1 MRNAVLALAV
11 FAWIGTTASSIA
23 GAPTDEVALSNGVS
37 LDGLT
42 WRNIGPFRGGRTTAI
57 AGVPSQSFTFY
68 MGTAGGGIYKTT
80 DAGVRWTNVSDGFVQ
95 SASVGAIAVAPS
107 NPNIVYAGMG
117 EDTARANTLHSGDGI
132 YKSVDAG
139 KTWIHLGLDA
149 TEVISRIVIDP
160 KDPDAVYVAAQGA
173 LYAPTPD
180 RGIYRTNDGGKTW
193 KHVLFVGN
201 TVGATDLSMN
211 PRDRDTLYAS
221 LWDYQRFPW
230 ALRQFG
236 PETGLYKS
244 TDRGGSWSKIDN
256 GLPAKLGKIAVAASA
271 DPDRIYAIV
280 QADPNSQSGLYAS
293 GDGGLSWKLVN
304 ADPRLT
310 IRAFYYTKLFPD
322 PKNPDKLWVP
332 DLSLYKSTDGGKTF
346 TGVSETPHGDHHELW
361 INPENTDIVAEASD
375 GGGSVS
381 LDDGATWSA
390 VDNQPTGQFYRLS
403 VDDGFPYRVYAA
415 QQDDLTVGI
424 LSRSEEGGIGER
436 DWYPVGGTESSF
448 IDVDPKHP
456 STVFTSDTLGVFD
469 VFEQDTHTE
478 QTQPIDGEFAW
489 GTLYDEFT
497 KYRYSLNAP
506 VFVSRHDPAKIYYG
520 ANKLLL
526 SIDRG
531 KSWREISPDLTHVGV
546 DPDRD
551 QHVHMGLVGD
561 GNYGVLTT
569 AAESLIAAGELWTGS
584 SDGVVGVSR
593 DGGKTWSRML
603 LPAPAADARVNTID
617 PSPLD
622 PATAYAAATRFQF
635 DDHAPYLFKTADYG
649 KTWTRIDAGL
659 PAGHYARV
667 IRADTVRKGLLYAGT
682 EAGVDV
688 SFDEGRSWKPLQG
701 GLPLTPITDLN
712 VHGADLIAST
722 SGRAIWILD
731 DVSPLRQM
739 PVDPGNDWLFQP
751 SPAYRTA
758 FGASGER
765 SENAVQGRNPPRG
778 AVLNVYLRDK
788 TPATL
793 EILNASGSVVRSLDV
808 DHATPGGLTRVV
820 WDLRY
825 KSGAFMPP
833 QIHIDGLVPPP
844 GGRLVDPGTYAI
856 RLTAGGRVLTAPLK
870 VLADPRWKDLPQAY
884 AEQDKLAASI
894 AADLADIRQ
903 TAIRTFS
910 ARTQI
915 AKLVE
920 DTHDPDVI
928 ASGKALIVKLST
940 DRAALLY
947 AHFCYLS
954 NWVNA
959 PEPDVTPS
967 ERNMFVELHS
977 KTLAWK
983 ASAEALLHADLA
995 AFNTALSK
1003 ANLGPVVP
1011 ANELS
1016 SAKAEQAPPPRQ
1028 ENDDDD

>member
-23 GAPTDEVALSNGVS
+23 GAPTDDVALSNGVS

-42 WRNIGPFRGGRTTAI
+42 WRNIGPFRGGRATAI

-80 DAGVRWTNVSDGFVQ
+80 DAGVRWKNVSDGFVQ

-107 NPNIVYAGMG
+107 NPDIVYAGMG

-132 YKSVDAG
+132 YKSIDAG
-139 KTWIHLGLDA
+139 KTWTHLGLDA

-160 KDPDAVYVAAQGA
+160 KDSDKVYIAAQGA
-173 LYAPTPD
+173 LYAPTAD
-180 RGIYRTNDGGKTW
+180 RGIYRTADGGKTW
-193 KHVLFVGN
+193 KKVLFVGN

-211 PRDRDTLYAS
+211 PHDPDTLYAAM
-221 LWDYQRFPW
+221 WDYQRFPW

-236 PETGLYKS
+236 PDSGLYKS
-244 TDRGGSWSKIDN
+244 TDGGDSWNKIDN

-271 DPDRIYAIV
+271 DPDRIYAV
-280 QADPNSQSGLYAS
+280 AQADPNSQSGLYAS
-293 GDGGLSWKLVN
+293 NDGGRSWKLVN
-304 ADPRLT
+304 VDPRLT

-322 PKNPDKLWVP
+322 PKNPDKLWIP

-346 TGVSETPHGDHHELW
+346 IGVGETPHGDHHELW

-403 VDDGFPYRVYAA
+403 ADDGFPYRIYAA

-448 IDVDPKHP
+448 IDIDPKHP
-456 STVFTSDTLGVFD
+456 NTVFTSDTLGIFD
-469 VFEQDTHTE
+469 VFAQDTHTE
-478 QTQPIDGEFAW
+478 QTRPIDGEFAW

-506 VFVSRHDPAKIYYG
+506 VFVSRRDPGKIYYG

-531 KSWREISPDLTHVGV
+531 KSWREVSPDLTHVGI
-546 DPDRD
+546 DPAWD
-551 QHVHMGLVGD
+551 QHIHMGLVGD
-561 GNYGVLTT
+561 GNYGVLTY
-569 AAESLIAAGELWTGS
+569 AAESPVAAGELWTGS
-584 SDGVVGVSR
+584 SDGVVGISR
-593 DGGKTWSRML
+593 DAGKTWFRTL
-603 LPAPAADARVNTID
+603 LPTPAADARVNAID
-617 PSPLD
+617 PSPFD
-622 PATAYAAATRFQF
+622 PAVAYAAATRFQF
-635 DDHAPYLFKTADYG
+635 DDHTPYLFRTADFG

-659 PAGHYARV
+659 PAGNYARV
-667 IRADTVRKGLLYAGT
+667 IRADTARKGLLYAGT
-682 EAGVDV
+682 EAGVYV
-688 SFDEGRSWKPLQG
+688 SFDDGRSWKALQG

-739 PVDPGNDWLFQP
+739 PADPGSAWLFQP
-751 SPAYRTA
+751 EPAYRTA
-758 FGASGER
+758 YSASGER
-765 SENAVQGRNPPRG
+765 GENPIQGRNPPHG
-778 AVLNVYLRDK
+778 AVLTAYLRDK
-788 TPATL
+788 GPATL
-793 EILNASGSVVRSLDV
+793 EVLNASGALVRSLDI

-820 WDLRY
+820 WDMRY
-825 KSGAFMPP
+825 KSGALMPP
-833 QIHIDGLVPPP
+833 QIHIDGLVPQP
-844 GGRLVDPGTYAI
+844 GGRLVDPGTYTV
-856 RLTAGGRVLTAPLK
+856 RLTAGGHVSTAPLK

-884 AEQDKLAASI
+884 AEQDKLSAAI
-894 AADLADIRQ
+894 ATDLADIRQ
-903 TAIRTFS
+903 TAIRIFS

-915 AKLVE
+915 AKLV
-920 DTHDPDVI
+920 DDAHDPEMI
-928 ASGKALIVKLST
+928 ASGNALIAKLST
-940 DRAALLY
+940 ERAALLY
-947 AHFCYLS
+947 AHFCYLA

-959 PEPDVTPS
+959 PEPDVTEA

-977 KTLAWK
+977 KTIAWK
-983 ASAEALLHADLA
+983 ISVEALLHVDLTE
-995 AFNTALSK
+995 FNTTLRK
-1003 ANLGPVVP
+1003 ARLGPVVP
-1011 ANELS
+1011 ADELS
-1016 SAKAEQAPPPRQ
+1016 SSKAEQAPPPRQ
-1028 ENDDDD
+1028 ENDDD